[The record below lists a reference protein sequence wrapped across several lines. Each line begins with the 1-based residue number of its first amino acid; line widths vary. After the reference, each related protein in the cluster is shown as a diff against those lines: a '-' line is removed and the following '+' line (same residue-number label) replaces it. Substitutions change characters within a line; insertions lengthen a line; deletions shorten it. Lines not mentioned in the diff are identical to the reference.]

1 VIPITRGLCKAAMM
15 RLSPIIFALI
25 CGPAFADPVE
35 IVSATAQA
43 SRGTWSFD
51 VTLRHPD
58 TGWDHYADA
67 WEILAPDGT
76 SLGIRELAH
85 PHEDEQPFT
94 RSLSGIAIPAGIDH
108 VLIRARCNVDGW
120 GEARLRVEIAQ
131 P

>member
-1 VIPITRGLCKAAMM
+1 MM

-25 CGPAFADPVE
+25 CGPAFADPVK

-43 SRGTWSFD
+43 NSGTWSFD

-67 WEILAPDGT
+67 WEVLAPDGT

-108 VLIRARCNVDGW
+108 ELIRARCNVDGW
-120 GEARLRVEIAQ
+120 GEARFRVEIAR